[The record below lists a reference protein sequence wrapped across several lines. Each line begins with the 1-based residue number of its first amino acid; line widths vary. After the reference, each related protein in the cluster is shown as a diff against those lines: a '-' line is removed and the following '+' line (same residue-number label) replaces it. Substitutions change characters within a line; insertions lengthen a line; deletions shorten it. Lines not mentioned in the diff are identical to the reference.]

1 MVFATLATSAAFL
14 VKEPAA
20 RQTGLRRYREFIS
33 DVFPGTETRWLWMPP
48 TKSRHVLTFNYDRLF
63 EIAFLDRFQ
72 ISPYGLYDFK
82 VLNSGV
88 TLSGV
93 EIEFEPETFSFLKLH
108 GSVGAWTIDLS
119 GMGHPAHQRC
129 YFEAP
134 DANKPP
140 LEINDDYFFHA
151 QHQNVLKR
159 PPLLYFPFHRQFIL
173 SNESGFAFQKYVRG
187 VWARAHELIAKAT
200 EIHVIGY
207 SIAGVD
213 RGPVLDML
221 ETAQDCRRLI
231 IQGPDAERICAKL
244 RIDRTRL
251 RDLIEPVVLPF

>member
-1 MVFATLATSAAFL
+1 MRV
-14 VKEPAA
+14 
-20 RQTGLRRYREFIS
+20 GL
-33 DVFPGTETRWLWMPP
+33 P
-48 TKSRHVLTFNYDRLF
+48 
-63 EIAFLDRFQ
+63 
-72 ISPYGLYDFK
+72 
-82 VLNSGV
+82 
-88 TLSGV
+88 
-93 EIEFEPETFSFLKLH
+93 
-108 GSVGAWTIDLS
+108 
-119 GMGHPAHQRC
+119 
-129 YFEAP
+129 
-134 DANKPP
+134 
-140 LEINDDYFFHA
+140 
-151 QHQNVLKR
+151 
-159 PPLLYFPFHRQFIL
+159 
-173 SNESGFAFQKYVRG
+173 FQKYVRG